1 MFKVFNEIAEI
12 NSETKNEVASEMLE
26 LCEKYDHNPTEYGIR
41 CIMDEWLS
49 NKGALINAFRTS
61 KYWDEKNLRL
71 VIPAKF
77 KRNINGKVC
86 SEFAHWATRKA
97 KELYKQYQPKVGLFT
112 LGEYYDY
119 RDAVYSR
126 ERNLRNVSDYLNSS
140 SEEYKIIRSMQKEVN
155 AELNRI
161 NDNLLQFT
169 QKNGIDKYSWF
180 LPEKRCK
187 ELVAFVDA
195 MDTIGYV
202 REQFVSE
209 NIANHDYIK
218 KFCEMFNIT
227 VVVGNRVSRLVQ
239 KMCKAIGLDKV
250 VDMQKVEWTGQD
262 GLHHEKMADRGWNY
276 QYAQYCDA
284 INPKEMKRDLYISV
298 NPLDYLTSSWFVST
312 ASCHD
317 FSRGKHLEEIGHSS
331 NNDYS
336 GCYCSGTISY
346 MLDDTTVVAYWKAN
360 EDKYDKWTKEKRCL
374 FMIGEDKIIQSRLYP
389 DGRDGEDENF
399 GSLATQWR
407 NVVQNTV
414 AEIFD
419 VPNLWVLRKGTCDN
433 YVQSY
438 GTHYRDYTSY
448 SDCSCSILKGTDNE
462 ERIYI
467 GHDPICVTCGEEHT
481 SEKDLSCCD
490 SIKCE
495 CCGSVIHE
503 DDYDAISAT
512 NRYGEEVVFCDSY
525 CAGNAGY
532 VNAYDGYDYVWRE
545 ECDCFEDYDGAW
557 YLREAYED
565 SMVKTEDGTV
575 FATADDAL
583 NNGYD
588 VCYNDGC
595 WYTEEELCRT
605 FDDDE
610 LHLIDDCYYDD
621 YKGEYFYDDSEMIEI
636 DELHFYSEEN
646 AIEYGCVYNDEI
658 EEWEVA

>member
-12 NSETKNEVASEMLE
+12 SNETKNEVASEMYE
-26 LCEKYDHNPTEYGIR
+26 LCDKYDHNPTEYGIR

-49 NKGALINAFRTS
+49 NKGALINALRTS

-71 VIPAKF
+71 VIPCTF
-77 KRNINGKVC
+77 KRNVNDEACKD
-86 SEFAHWATRKA
+86 FARWATRTA
-97 KELYKQYQPKVGLFT
+97 KELYKKYQPKIGLFT

-119 RDAVYSR
+119 RAAVYNKVRSLQ
-126 ERNLRNVSDYLNSS
+126 NICDYSHSS
-140 SEEYKIIRSMQKEVN
+140 SQEYKIIHSMYKEVN
-155 AELNRI
+155 AELERI

-169 QKNGIDKYSWF
+169 QKNGIDKYSWC
-180 LPEKRCK
+180 LPEKRYE
-187 ELVAFVDA
+187 ELVAFTNA
-195 MDTIGYV
+195 METIGYV
-202 REQFVSE
+202 RDQFVSE
-209 NIANHDYIK
+209 SIASHEYIK
-218 KFCEMFNIT
+218 KYCEMMNIS
-227 VVVGNRVSRLVQ
+227 VVEGNKVSRFVQ

-250 VDMQKVEWTGQD
+250 VDIREVEWTGQD
-262 GLHHEKMADRGWNY
+262 GIHHEKMSDRGWNY

-284 INPKEMKRDLYISV
+284 INPKEMKKDLYISL

-346 MLDDTTVVAYWKAN
+346 MLDGTTVVAYWKAD

-399 GSLATQWR
+399 ESLATQWR

-419 VPNLWVLRKGTCDN
+419 VPNLWVLKKGTCGS
-433 YVQSY
+433 YVCSY

-467 GHDPICVTCGEEHT
+467 GHNPICVTCGEEHT

-490 SIKCE
+490 CIKCE
-495 CCGSVIHE
+495 HCGSVVN
-503 DDYDAISAT
+503 DYDATYAT

-525 CAGNAGY
+525 CAENEGY
-532 VNAYDGYDYVWRE
+532 VNAYDGDCYVWRE
-545 ECDCFEDYDGAW
+545 ECDCFEDCDGNW

-565 SMVKTEDGTV
+565 SMVETEDGTV
-575 FATADDAL
+575 FATAEDAL
-583 NNGYD
+583 SNGYD
-588 VCYNDGC
+588 ICYDDYC
-595 WYTEEELCRT
+595 WYSDEELCRT

-610 LHLIDDCYYDD
+610 LHLIGDCYYDD
-621 YKGEYFYDDSEMIEI
+621 YKGEYFYDESEMIEI
-636 DELHFYSEEN
+636 DGLHFYSEEN
-646 AIEYGCVYNDEI
+646 AIAYGCVYNDEI